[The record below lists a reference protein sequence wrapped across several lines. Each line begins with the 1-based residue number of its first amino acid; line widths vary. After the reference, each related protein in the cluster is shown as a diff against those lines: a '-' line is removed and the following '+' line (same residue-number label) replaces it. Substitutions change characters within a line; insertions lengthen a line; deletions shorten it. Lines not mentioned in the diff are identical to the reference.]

1 MCFWFEEPQWLS
13 SSADPSSA
21 RGLSGPLQKRS
32 LHRGKHR
39 SQVFLAYQLSGG
51 KNFLIPGEKLLKWRV
66 IALKFTF
73 FSYEKVG
80 EFYIFFLKKIVEL
93 KIQLFWKESRPLSGW
108 PQNCCFVHF
117 RHFLFKSGIQWQ
129 WQQIP
134 ATRKKSLP
142 STSMKQQTIWIHCH
156 LNFMTSD
163 SEARLLLR
171 YFLSPFVS
179 LIRVTFATIFIRK
192 IFCFKI

>member
-1 MCFWFEEPQWLS
+1 MF
-13 SSADPSSA
+13 
-21 RGLSGPLQKRS
+21 
-32 LHRGKHR
+32 
-39 SQVFLAYQLSGG
+39 
-51 KNFLIPGEKLLKWRV
+51 NFLIPWEKLLEWRV

-73 FSYEKVG
+73 FLTKKKES
-80 EFYIFFLKKIVEL
+80 FTFIPKKIVEL

-108 PQNCCFVHF
+108 PQNCYFVHF
-117 RHFLFKSGIQWQ
+117 RHFLYKSGTQWQ
-129 WQQIP
+129 WLQIP
-134 ATRKKSLP
+134 ATRKKSSP

-179 LIRVTFATIFIRK
+179 LIRATFATIFIRK
-192 IFCFKI
+192 IFCFRIEKRLICHWICNL